1 MCPYTARCAY
11 FNKKEILFVNIACKP
26 QCVHKKCPFFWIK
39 IVALAVWGQF
49 FSVNIYIHTGRD
61 RLMWRLLAPP
71 PQTPTSGGPIFKN
84 FFLLERYW
92 KNLWDGMSNFLIFLI
107 LKAVGPKRVFQ
118 CFLRLCRKNCPIFTF
133 DMSLE
138 RYWTVDFRI
147 FENFEKSWKLS
158 ILEKK

>member
-1 MCPYTARCAY
+1 
-11 FNKKEILFVNIACKP
+11 
-26 QCVHKKCPFFWIK
+26 
-39 IVALAVWGQF
+39 
-49 FSVNIYIHTGRD
+49 
-61 RLMWRLLAPP
+61 MWRLLAPP
-71 PQTPTSGGPIFKN
+71 PPNTYLWWSDFQIF
-84 FFLLERYW
+84 FVLERYW

-107 LKAVGPKRVFQ
+107 LKAVGPKRGFQ

-158 ILEKK
+158 ILEKKNIFKNIFFSFFGSKMVIFDFFSKWIKQA